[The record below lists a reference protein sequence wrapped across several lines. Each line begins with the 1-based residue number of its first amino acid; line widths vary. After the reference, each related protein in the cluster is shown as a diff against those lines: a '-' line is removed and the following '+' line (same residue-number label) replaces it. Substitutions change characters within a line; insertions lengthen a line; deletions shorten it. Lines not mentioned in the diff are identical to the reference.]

1 MGWCENTDTPP
12 NAVASAG
19 ANWQSAAGVSLFM
32 PAEGLPA
39 EPSCF
44 LCPPPHIAPKPRDVG
59 FGPFPGREL
68 ELSAWLRAP
77 RGMVCTGRC
86 RQRAEDGDVMAELV
100 AQGAGSCL
108 EQTSEKKL
116 TCIQAECVRSAPRQ
130 ASVPRCSSHPI
141 LAHVPIQGGTRGSCL
156 LIYAEACSCSLGPRP
171 CLLTWEG

>member
-1 MGWCENTDTPP
+1 MGWCENTDTP
-12 NAVASAG
+12 NTVASAG

-44 LCPPPHIAPKPRDVG
+44 LCPPPHIAPKPRDAG

-68 ELSAWLRAP
+68 EPSAWSQAP
-77 RGMVCTGRC
+77 QGVVCAGTCCQG
-86 RQRAEDGDVMAELV
+86 AEDGDVVAELA

-108 EQTSEKKL
+108 GQTSEKKL
-116 TCIQAECVRSAPRQ
+116 TCIRAECVRSAPHR

-141 LAHVPIQGGTRGSCL
+141 LAHVPVPGGTRGSCP
-156 LIYAEACSCSLGPRP
+156 LIDAEACSCSLGPRP
-171 CLLTWEG
+171 CLLTCKG